1 MNALMKSRFPAI
13 LAASFFLAGAVPAAE
28 LVEKIVAR
36 VNDRLIT
43 NSEFEKRMETAQHG
57 PAPVPTGDS
66 LKKEVLDEL
75 IKEKLI
81 EERAKEL
88 SVSAT
93 DAEIEEA
100 VERVKRQYNLAT
112 DAEFDAALAQ
122 SKLTRDELKRQMR
135 QTITIQKVI
144 GRDVTSKLEL
154 GEDTLRLEYERQKDK
169 LYKVPEQAR
178 VYEIVINFEPNDPAA
193 RQKAMARIEEARTK
207 ITAGTGFADVAKQY
221 SEGNAR
227 NRGGDL
233 GMVAK
238 GELLAALDAAVFSDP
253 PAEYPPTVL
262 LPSSAHLF
270 HVTERKAAGY
280 KPFDEVSEDLKKRI
294 GEGLYDKR
302 FTEYIDKLRREA
314 FVKIYDP
321 SLEKLE
327 EKKEEKK
334 G

>member
-1 MNALMKSRFPAI
+1 MKTKI
-13 LAASFFLAGAVPAAE
+13 LALALAVAPASTALVPAAPARGAE

-43 NSEFEKRMETAQHG
+43 NSEFLKRMETVQHG
-57 PAPVPTGDS
+57 PAPVPTGDA
-66 LKKEVLDEL
+66 LKKDVLDEL
-75 IKEKLI
+75 LKEKLI

-88 SVSAT
+88 NVSAT
-93 DAEIEEA
+93 DAEVEEA

-122 SKLTRDELKRQMR
+122 SKMNRDELKRQMR

-178 VYEIVINFEPNDPAA
+178 VYEIVIRFNPNDPSDRQRAVA
-193 RQKAMARIEEARTK
+193 RMEEAKARVA
-207 ITAGTGFADVAKQY
+207 AGAGFADVAKQY

-227 NRGGDL
+227 SRGGDL
-233 GMVAK
+233 GTVAR
-238 GELLAALDAAVFSDP
+238 GELLPALDAAVFADP
-253 PAEYPPTVL
+253 PAEYPAPVL
-262 LPSSAHLF
+262 LTNSVHLF
-270 HVTERKAAGY
+270 HVTDRKAAGY
-280 KPFDEVSEDLKKRI
+280 KPFEEVSEDLKKRI

-302 FTEYIDKLRREA
+302 FAEYIDKLRREA

-321 SLEKLE
+321 ELAKLE
-327 EKKEEKK
+327 EKKS
-334 G
+334 

>member
-1 MNALMKSRFPAI
+1 MRFRA
-13 LAASFFLAGAVPAAE
+13 LAAVLGAALAAPIFSAE

-43 NSEFEKRMETAQHG
+43 KSEFEKRLDTAQHG
-57 PAPVPTGDS
+57 PAPVPTGDA
-66 LKKEVLDEL
+66 LKKDVLDEL
-75 IKEKLI
+75 LKEKLI

-88 SVSAT
+88 AVTAT
-93 DAEIEEA
+93 DEEIEEA

-122 SKLTRDELKRQMR
+122 SKMNREELKRQMR

-154 GEDTLRLEYERQKDK
+154 GPDTLRLEYERQKDK

-178 VYEIVINFEPNDPAA
+178 VYEIVINFLPTDPADRQRAVA
-193 RQKAMARIEEARTK
+193 RMEEARSK
-207 ITAGTGFADVAKQY
+207 ITAGAGFVDVAKQY

-238 GELLAALDAAVFSDP
+238 GELLPALDAAVFADP

-262 LPSSAHLF
+262 LSNSLHFF
-270 HVTERKAAGY
+270 HVTERKPAGY
-280 KPFDEVSEDLKKRI
+280 KPFDEVSEDLKKRLS
-294 GEGLYDKR
+294 EGLYDKR

-314 FVKIYDP
+314 YVKIYDP
-321 SLEKLE
+321 DLAKLE
-327 EKKEEKK
+327 EKKS
-334 G
+334 